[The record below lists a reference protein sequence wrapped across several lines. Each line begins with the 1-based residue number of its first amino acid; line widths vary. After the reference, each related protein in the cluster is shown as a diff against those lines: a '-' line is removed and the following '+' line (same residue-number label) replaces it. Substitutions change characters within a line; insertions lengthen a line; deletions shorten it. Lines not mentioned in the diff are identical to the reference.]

1 MTTLKKDFPILMSNA
16 MRQKE
21 SDNFSASICL
31 KCAVGQVTHHVIDDV
46 ENRFQIVRRL
56 KYFLE

>member
-1 MTTLKKDFPILMSNA
+1 MSNA

-46 ENRFQIVRRL
+46 ENRFQMVSEVKVFSGVKICL
-56 KYFLE
+56 I